1 MLGCTIHQIMTSER
15 RVAVREALANFRA
28 FLGETDYGECERCGW
43 SIYKT
48 FTGKG
53 PPSKIIVRD
62 CKGFDSSGKPELA
75 ADCLLVKHLQVTG
88 KLDSDQTKN
97 S

>member
-1 MLGCTIHQIMTSER
+1 MTVESR
-15 RVAVREALANFRA
+15 MAVREALDNFRK

-62 CKGFDSSGKPELA
+62 CKGFDSSGKPKLA
-75 ADCLLVKHLQVTG
+75 GGCLLVEHLQVTG
-88 KLDSDQTKN
+88 NLDSDKTENSGVETK
-97 S
+97 